1 MNLKR
6 ILFCLTA
13 FAAAI
18 ATSVPCAAKRPSGSD
33 LRLLYWNIQNGMW
46 SGQDDNYDR
55 FVEWVKEF
63 DADVCVWC
71 EAQSIYRSGPADRMP
86 EADRYLVGNWGEL
99 AARYGHK
106 YWYVGG
112 HRDNFPQVITSKYPI
127 ENVERIV
134 GEEPD
139 SVVTHGAGWARIAKN
154 GRTVNIVTLHLWP
167 QAYAYRATDVAA
179 SRDAHEGDRYRRMEI
194 EYICRHTI
202 GTAPRAAEELWVM
215 LGDNNSWS
223 RLDNWFYKCP
233 EDDPRLLTQDYV
245 LEHTP
250 YVDVIA
256 RQHPGRFQ
264 TTTHSEKRI
273 DFVYCTPAL
282 YDCVTRAEVVRDDY
296 TEPVRDPKKL
306 SNFWHPS
313 DHRPIVVDFDL
324 KKAKKQ

>member
-18 ATSVPCAAKRPSGSD
+18 ATSVPCAARRPSGSD

-71 EAQSIYRSGPADRMP
+71 EAQSIYRSGTADRMP

-154 GRTVNIVTLHLWP
+154 GRTVNSRRINEWNGSYRSAKIRTDCGSHRLRKVDSLNRKSLSETVPPPNRSHLPTTQTLAVCGRSNRP
-167 QAYAYRATDVAA
+167 FAY
-179 SRDAHEGDRYRRMEI
+179 SF
-194 EYICRHTI
+194 
-202 GTAPRAAEELWVM
+202 AP
-215 LGDNNSWS
+215 
-223 RLDNWFYKCP
+223 P
-233 EDDPRLLTQDYV
+233 ER
-245 LEHTP
+245 
-250 YVDVIA
+250 
-256 RQHPGRFQ
+256 
-264 TTTHSEKRI
+264 
-273 DFVYCTPAL
+273 
-282 YDCVTRAEVVRDDY
+282 
-296 TEPVRDPKKL
+296 
-306 SNFWHPS
+306 
-313 DHRPIVVDFDL
+313 
-324 KKAKKQ
+324 

>member
-71 EAQSIYRSGPADRMP
+71 EAQSIYRSGTADRMP

-99 AARYGHK
+99 AVRYGHK

-139 SVVTHGAGWARIAKN
+139 SVVTHGAGWARIVKN

-194 EYICRHTI
+194 
-202 GTAPRAAEELWVM
+202 
-215 LGDNNSWS
+215 
-223 RLDNWFYKCP
+223 
-233 EDDPRLLTQDYV
+233 
-245 LEHTP
+245 
-250 YVDVIA
+250 
-256 RQHPGRFQ
+256 
-264 TTTHSEKRI
+264 
-273 DFVYCTPAL
+273 VYCTPVL

>member
-18 ATSVPCAAKRPSGSD
+18 ATSVPCTARRPSGSD

-71 EAQSIYRSGPADRMP
+71 EAQSIYRSGTADRMP

-139 SVVTHGAGWARIAKN
+139 SVVTHGAGWARIVKN

-202 GTAPRAAEELWVM
+202 GTAPTA
-215 LGDNNSWS
+215 S
-223 RLDNWFYKCP
+223 RP
-233 EDDPRLLTQDYV
+233 VPDDDSFGKAYRFRLLHAGALRLRD
-245 LEHTP
+245 
-250 YVDVIA
+250 A
-256 RQHPGRFQ
+256 RRSGSRRLYRAGARSEETVEFLAPVGSPADRGGLR
-264 TTTHSEKRI
+264 SEKSEKTI
-273 DFVYCTPAL
+273 TPKNRTNYETARNAL
-282 YDCVTRAEVVRDDY
+282 RG
-296 TEPVRDPKKL
+296 
-306 SNFWHPS
+306 
-313 DHRPIVVDFDL
+313 
-324 KKAKKQ
+324 